1 MFAKPRGV
9 LKSKDNKIELL
20 KEFKDENYFSIESL
34 PNEIMVEIFS
44 YLDENGKVKVSL
56 VNKRWLQVANNEIE
70 NLSIKWPL
78 QQNQDVQN
86 LMNRFSKLKNIE
98 LATMVTDAW
107 MIYGKDSGF
116 LPVHF
121 FEFTG
126 SLEFDIDPD
135 LIPTKSKHS
144 TSITRI
150 RINPAKEIGDFGYNE
165 DQIINFE
172 IDMRT
177 LVMVINGQMTNWI
190 RLPTDVDTVVEEILS
205 LNNVSKIK
213 YSQNI
218 HRAIDYQQEKLKFI
232 KIVESILSRPYLK
245 QIEFDITFDFNLDIE
260 NEFSKNFH
268 VEEIKLRSTNFSLK
282 LWKNIYDALPNI
294 RKVKVVMCEDI
305 KNLVVILKGLC
316 NFKNLKF
323 LHVTIRNRDRYKI
336 FNEPKIRDCF
346 DVIRDN
352 FPMKTK
358 VFIADMD
365 STNLIE
371 REEGNEPKIVNGQSR
386 FSRYFS

>member
-1 MFAKPRGV
+1 MGNCWP
-9 LKSKDNKIELL
+9 KSKDNEIELL
-20 KEFKDENYFSIESL
+20 KEFKDENYFPIESL
-34 PNEIMVEIFS
+34 PNEIMVKIFS
-44 YLDENGKVKVSL
+44 YLDGNGKVKVSL
-56 VNKRWLQVANNEIE
+56 VNKQWFQVANNEIE

-78 QQNQDVQN
+78 QQNQDVIN

-98 LATMVTDAW
+98 LATVVTDAW

-150 RINPAKEIGDFGYNE
+150 RINPAKEIWDFGYNE

-177 LVMVINGQMTNWI
+177 LVMVLNGQMTNWI

-218 HRAIDYQQEKLKFI
+218 HRAIDYQEEKLKFI
-232 KIVESILSRPYLK
+232 KIVQSILSRPYLK
-245 QIEFDITFDFNLDIE
+245 QIEFDITFNFNLDIE

-282 LWKNIYDALPNI
+282 LWKSIYDALPNI

-305 KNLVVILKGLC
+305 ENLVVILKSLS
-316 NFKNLKF
+316 NIKNLKF

-358 VFIADMD
+358 VVIADMD

-371 REEGNEPKIVNGQSR
+371 RIEGNEPKIVNGKSR
-386 FSRYFS
+386 FSRYLS

>member
-1 MFAKPRGV
+1 MGNFCS
-9 LKSKDNKIELL
+9 KSKDNKIELL
-20 KEFKDENYFSIESL
+20 KEFKDENYFLIESL
-34 PNEIMVEIFS
+34 PNEIMVKIFS
-44 YLDENGKVKVSL
+44 YLDGNGKVKVSL
-56 VNKRWLQVANNEIE
+56 VNKQWFQVANNEIE

-98 LATMVTDAW
+98 LATVVTDAW

-126 SLEFDIDPD
+126 TLEFDIDPD

-150 RINPAKEIGDFGYNE
+150 RINPAKEIWDFGYNK

-177 LVMVINGQMTNWI
+177 LVMVLNGQMTNWI

-232 KIVESILSRPYLK
+232 KIVQSILSRPYLK
-245 QIEFDITFDFNLDIE
+245 QIEFDITFNFNLDIE

-282 LWKNIYDALPNI
+282 LWKSIYDALPNI

-352 FPMKTK
+352 FPLKTK
-358 VFIADMD
+358 VVIADMD